1 MEMLKQPFNDNKGR
15 KMTKKEDDI
24 ISFEEAFSKLQ
35 KIVEKLENE
44 TVNLEQALT
53 LFKEGRDL
61 LKICDQHLNTA
72 ENKIRTIDEMNQ
84 DQGNAS

>member
-1 MEMLKQPFNDNKGR
+1 MWPQPFNSNKGK
-15 KMTKKEDDI
+15 KMTKEEEDLI
-24 ISFEEAFSKLQ
+24 PFEEAFSKLQ

-61 LKICDQHLNTA
+61 LKICEQHLNTA
-72 ENKIRTIDEMNQ
+72 ENKIRTMDEMDQ
-84 DQGNAS
+84 DQTNAS